1 MRFVVQTLTTIV
13 VTLGVVFAAATVHA
27 DPLARPVSAS
37 ARNHLALGNKLY
49 GIRSF
54 HQAIEEYKA
63 GALVESAPVFD
74 YNLAQCFR
82 QLGKYQEATWHYQ
95 RFLTRGDPKGEL
107 LDAVNDFLTQMKSEF
122 DRKAMN
128 QPPNEPGPTPGS
140 EPTKPVS
147 LRARD
152 DNSMIQRRQP
162 WYRDRFGLGLAGV
175 GFIGLVV
182 GGALLIDGASLTR
195 DANANLNQQASD
207 RLHDKANTRNLLGT
221 VIGIGGAGLLVTGII
236 KLALHHEAPSRGATW
251 GLAVSSH
258 GELVGYGTF

>member
-27 DPLARPVSAS
+27 DPLARPASAS

-54 HQAIEEYKA
+54 DQAIEEYKA

-82 QLGKYQEATWHYQ
+82 QLGKYQEAIWHYQ

-107 LDAVNDFLTQMKSEF
+107 LDAVNDFLTQMKSEL

-128 QPPNEPGPTPGS
+128 QPPNEPGS

-147 LRARD
+147 LRVRD
-152 DNSMIQRRQP
+152 DNSIIQRREP

-175 GFIGLVV
+175 GVIGLAL
-182 GGALLIDGASLTR
+182 GGGLLIDGASVNR
-195 DANANLNQQASD
+195 EANANLNQQASD
-207 RLHDKANTRNLLGT
+207 KLHDKANTRNLLGT

-236 KLALHHEAPSRGATW
+236 KLALHHEVPSRGARW

-258 GELVGYGTF
+258 WELVGYGTF